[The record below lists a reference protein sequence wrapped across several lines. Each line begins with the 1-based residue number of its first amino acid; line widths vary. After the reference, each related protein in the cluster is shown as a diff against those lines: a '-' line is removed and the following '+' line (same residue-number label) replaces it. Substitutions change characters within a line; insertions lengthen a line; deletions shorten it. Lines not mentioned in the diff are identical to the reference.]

1 MKSQP
6 VILSIDQG
14 TTSTRTMAFDSSGKI
29 LDSSQQSFG
38 QHFPNDGW
46 VEHNPDDI
54 WNTTLE
60 TCTEVIK
67 RLDRPHVIAGIG
79 ITNQRETT
87 ILWDRQTGKPI
98 YNAIVWQDRRTS
110 EYCRQLKSSGHKN
123 GVAEKVTEKTGLLL
137 DPYFSATKIKWILE
151 NVPKARERAQRGELC
166 FGTVDSFLIWKLTHG
181 KVHATDATN
190 ASRTM
195 LFNIHDGKWDADLLE
210 LFEIPE
216 SLLPEVKDSADD
228 YGHTDKSILG
238 ADIPIAGVAGDQQAA
253 LVGQAC
259 FRPGMTKSTYGTGCF
274 MVMNTGNIPVRS
286 TKNLLTTIGYRINGK
301 ITYALEGSIF
311 NAGTT
316 IQWLRDELRLIDSV
330 DEIEPLIT
338 QTPETIEASVGE
350 SGNRKAYLV
359 PAFTGL
365 GAPHWNA
372 DARGILT
379 GLTRDTNRADIVR
392 AAIEAVC
399 YQTFDLMDSMAEDSS
414 VQLKEIRVDGGMTCN
429 SWMLQF
435 LADILKTPVCRPQ
448 VIETTA
454 LGASYLAGLQ
464 LGIYS
469 SLKSLENLWCYS
481 ASYRPALNAE
491 KRARLLEGWENA
503 VKQCLA

>member
-1 MKSQP
+1 MKPKP
-6 VILSIDQG
+6 VILAIDQG
-14 TTSTRTMAFDSSGKI
+14 TTSSRTLAFDSSGNI
-29 LDSSQQSFG
+29 LGSSQQSFE
-38 QHFPNDGW
+38 QHFPDDGW
-46 VEHNPDDI
+46 VEHNPDEI
-54 WNTTLE
+54 WNTTLH
-60 TCTEVIK
+60 TCKAVIK
-67 RLDRPHVIAGIG
+67 ALDISQQIAGIG

-87 ILWDRQTGKPI
+87 ILWDRKTGKPI

-110 EYCRQLKSSGHKN
+110 EYCRQLKSSGYKN
-123 GVAEKVTEKTGLLL
+123 RVAAKITEKTGLLL

-151 NVPKARERAQRGELC
+151 NVPGAGDRAQRGELC
-166 FGTVDSFLIWKLTHG
+166 FGTVDSFLIWKLTNG

-195 LFNIHDGKWDADLLE
+195 LFNIHDGKWDSDLLT
-210 LFEIPE
+210 LFDIPE
-216 SLLPEVKDSADD
+216 SLLPEVKNSADD
-228 YGHTDKSILG
+228 YGYASKSILG

-259 FRPGMTKSTYGTGCF
+259 FKPGMTKSTYGTGCF
-274 MVMNTGNIPVRS
+274 MVMNTGDTPVHS
-286 TKNLLTTIGYRINGK
+286 TQKLLTTIGYQINGK
-301 ITYALEGSIF
+301 VAYALEGSIF

-338 QTPETIEASVGE
+338 QTPESVGE

-379 GLTRDTNRADIVR
+379 GLTRDTNRTDLIR
-392 AAIEAVC
+392 AAIESVC
-399 YQTFDLMDSMAEDSS
+399 YQTFDLLESMMADSHLK
-414 VQLKEIRVDGGMTCN
+414 LKEIRVDGGMTDN
-429 SWMLQF
+429 KWMLQF
-435 LADILKTPVCRPQ
+435 LADIVQTQVCKPQ
-448 VIETTA
+448 ITETTA
-454 LGASYLAGLQ
+454 LGASYLAGLH

-469 SLKSLENLWCYS
+469 SLEDLENQWS
-481 ASYRPALNAE
+481 HNTSYHPILDAE
-491 KRARLLEGWENA
+491 KRVRLINGWKHA
-503 VKQCLA
+503 VRQCLA

>member
-1 MKSQP
+1 MKPKP
-6 VILSIDQG
+6 VILAIDQG
-14 TTSTRTMAFDSSGKI
+14 TTSSRTLAFDSSGNI
-29 LDSSQQSFG
+29 LGSSQQSFE
-38 QHFPNDGW
+38 QHFPDDGW
-46 VEHNPDDI
+46 VEHNPEEI
-54 WNTTLE
+54 WNTTLH
-60 TCTEVIK
+60 TCKAVIK
-67 RLDRPHVIAGIG
+67 ALDISQQIAGIG

-87 ILWDRQTGKPI
+87 ILWDRKTGKPI

-110 EYCRQLKSSGHKN
+110 EYCRQLKSSGYKN
-123 GVAEKVTEKTGLLL
+123 RVAAKITEKTGLLL

-151 NVPKARERAQRGELC
+151 NVPGAGGRAQRGELC
-166 FGTVDSFLIWKLTHG
+166 FGTVDSFLIWKLTNG

-195 LFNIHDGKWDADLLE
+195 LFNIHDGKWDSDLLT
-210 LFEIPE
+210 LFDIPE
-216 SLLPEVKDSADD
+216 SLLPEVKNSADD
-228 YGHTDKSILG
+228 YGYAGKSILG

-259 FRPGMTKSTYGTGCF
+259 FKPGMTKSTYGTGCF
-274 MVMNTGNIPVRS
+274 MVMNTGDTPVHS
-286 TKNLLTTIGYRINGK
+286 TQKLLTTIGYQINGK
-301 ITYALEGSIF
+301 VAYALEGSIF

-338 QTPETIEASVGE
+338 QTPESVGE

-379 GLTRDTNRADIVR
+379 GLTRDTNRTDLIR
-392 AAIEAVC
+392 AAIESVC
-399 YQTFDLMDSMAEDSS
+399 YQTFDLLESMMADSHL
-414 VQLKEIRVDGGMTCN
+414 QLKEIRVDGGMTDN
-429 SWMLQF
+429 KWMLQF
-435 LADILKTPVCRPQ
+435 LADIVQTQVCKPQ
-448 VIETTA
+448 ITETTA
-454 LGASYLAGLQ
+454 LGASYLAGLH

-469 SLKSLENLWCYS
+469 SLEDLENQWS
-481 ASYRPALNAE
+481 HNTSYHPILDTE
-491 KRARLLEGWENA
+491 KRVRLINGWKHA
-503 VKQCLA
+503 VRQCLA